1 MEAPRQL
8 ADYVVRLG
16 GTARLADLHR
26 AGFTRAAIDAA
37 VRRGAVLRIRRGL
50 VGVPGGDPDIR
61 GALMANGLIT
71 CVSAAGELGLWTL
84 KQPAELHLWMDHGR
98 LPASVAAHRG
108 SLAGRRLPGA
118 YVAVL
123 DAVLHALRCRPAL
136 EAMVIAESA
145 LRLGTVRRQELIE
158 HLPGPRNG
166 VYRKLV
172 GRLRTDAES
181 PLEIIARELFR
192 QAGLR
197 VETQVHIRG
206 LGRVDLLVEGRVIV
220 ELDGMDFHW
229 NRETFR
235 KDRFR
240 NNQGV
245 LTGFPTLRY
254 VYEDL
259 VFRPDRVLAQVRSM
273 VRRVP

>member
-1 MEAPRQL
+1 MAEQ
-8 ADYVVRLG
+8 VGRLG

-37 VRRGAVLRIRRGL
+37 VRSGAIRRVRRGL
-50 VGVPGGDPDIR
+50 VGVPGGNPDIR
-61 GALMANGLIT
+61 RALMANGLIT
-71 CVSAAGELGLWTL
+71 CVSAARELGLWTL
-84 KQPAELHLWMDHGR
+84 KQPADLHLWTDHGR
-98 LPASVAAHRG
+98 VPASVATHRG

-118 YVAVL
+118 YVGVA
-123 DAVLHALRCRPAL
+123 DAVLHTLRCRPAL
-136 EAMVIAESA
+136 EAMVVAESA
-145 LRLGTVRRQELIE
+145 LRLGAVRRQELLE
-158 HLPGPRNG
+158 HLPGARNG
-166 VYRKLV
+166 VYRRLV

-197 VETQVHIRG
+197 VEAQVHIRG
-206 LGRVDLLVEGRVIV
+206 LGRVDLLVEGCVIV

-235 KDRFR
+235 KDRVR

-245 LTGFPTLRY
+245 LAGLPTLRY

-259 VFRPDRVLAQVRSM
+259 VFRPDAVLAQVRSM
-273 VRRVP
+273 VRRVS

>member
-1 MEAPRQL
+1 MEAPRHL

-26 AGFTRAAIDAA
+26 AGFTRAAVDTA
-37 VRRGAVLRIRRGL
+37 VGRGAVRRIRRGL
-50 VGVPGGDPDIR
+50 VGVPNGDPDIR
-61 GALMANGLIT
+61 RALMANGLIT

-108 SLAGRRLPGA
+108 SLAGQRLPGA

-145 LRLGTVRRQELIE
+145 LRLGAVRRRELIE
-158 HLPGPRNG
+158 HLPGRRNG
-166 VYRKLV
+166 VYRTLV
-172 GRLRTDAES
+172 ERLRTDAGS

-245 LTGFPTLRY
+245 LAGLPTLRY

-259 VFRPDRVLAQVRSM
+259 VFRPEMVLAQVRSM